1 MDVLLYDTKKTV
13 NYTVAVS
20 HTVVFK
26 HFIANSEIHTLP
38 DDKIF
43 LNSTPTENAPW
54 MYNSYLQNNREYQSY
69 FYSWSDC
76 NSEIPEILQVNIRDF
91 MKGVKVQLRKTMKFG
106 ETSW

>member
-43 LNSTPTENAPW
+43 LNSTPTENAP
-54 MYNSYLQNNREYQSY
+54 
-69 FYSWSDC
+69 
-76 NSEIPEILQVNIRDF
+76 
-91 MKGVKVQLRKTMKFG
+91 
-106 ETSW
+106 